1 MAYGLSSI
9 KMKDSIP
16 IMKWRNE
23 QISALRQKEP
33 LTKRDQLT
41 YFEKTVRPQFSEEKP
56 DQVLLRFTHEGK
68 LIGYGGLVHLNWEDA
83 RGEVSFLL
91 ESERAKDR
99 NLYLKECKLFMKLLM
114 KCAFLTL
121 NLNKISTE
129 AYSHREFHV
138 RALESSGF
146 TREGILRA
154 NASPWSLDRCSRCFL
169 PQVRIPETSKQ
180 REAMTAPSP
189 IILFQAYRPRF
200 PLRKSASVG
209 AKVRQTVQGDR
220 S

>member
-1 MAYGLSSI
+1 MKTERFGFSGNQACEYSCLRGFREKDMAYEVSSI
-9 KMKDSIP
+9 KMEDSIP

-23 QISALRQKEP
+23 QISSLRQNKP
-33 LTKRDQLT
+33 LTEEDQLR
-41 YFEKTVRPQFSEEKP
+41 YFEETIRPQFSEEKP
-56 DQVLLRFTHEGK
+56 VQVLLRFTCEDK

-91 ESERAKDR
+91 EPERAKDR
-99 NLYLKECKLFMKLLM
+99 NLYERECKLFMNLLM

-146 TREGILRA
+146 TREGLLREQTQIQGKWTDA
-154 NASPWSLDRCSRCFL
+154 VIASCL
-169 PQVRIPETSKQ
+169 
-180 REAMTAPSP
+180 
-189 IILFQAYRPRF
+189 
-200 PLRKSASVG
+200 KSEYLEKASYG
-209 AKVRQTVQGDR
+209 KE
-220 S
+220 

>member
-23 QISALRQKEP
+23 QIGALRQNKP
-33 LTKRDQLT
+33 LTKEDQLK
-41 YFEKTVRPQFSEEKP
+41 YFEETVRPQFSQEKP
-56 DQVLLRFTHEGK
+56 DQVLLRFTHEDK

-83 RGEVSFLL
+83 RVKSLSCLNPNGPKTQIFTSGNANYSL
-91 ESERAKDR
+91 
-99 NLYLKECKLFMKLLM
+99 NLLM

-138 RALESSGF
+138 GALESSGF
-146 TREGILRA
+146 TREGILREQTQIRGVWTDA
-154 NASPWSLDRCSRCFL
+154 VVASCLKSEYLRRAS
-169 PQVRIPETSKQ
+169 SGKQ
-180 REAMTAPSP
+180 
-189 IILFQAYRPRF
+189 
-200 PLRKSASVG
+200 
-209 AKVRQTVQGDR
+209 
-220 S
+220 